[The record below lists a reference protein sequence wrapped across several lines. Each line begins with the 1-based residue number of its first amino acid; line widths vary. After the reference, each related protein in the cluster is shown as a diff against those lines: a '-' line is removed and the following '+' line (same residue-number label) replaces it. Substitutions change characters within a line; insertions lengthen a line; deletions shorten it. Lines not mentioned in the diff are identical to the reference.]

1 MNASSN
7 RQHSGQWKSSSLIKK
22 ASAMSPEDIF
32 ITTYLV
38 SGFALLAFLIW
49 DAWK

>member
-1 MNASSN
+1 
-7 RQHSGQWKSSSLIKK
+7 
-22 ASAMSPEDIF
+22 MSYEDIF

-38 SGFALLAFLIW
+38 SGFALLAFLLW

>member
-1 MNASSN
+1 MSS
-7 RQHSGQWKSSSLIKK
+7 
-22 ASAMSPEDIF
+22 EDIF

-49 DAWK
+49 EAWKER

>member
-1 MNASSN
+1 
-7 RQHSGQWKSSSLIKK
+7 
-22 ASAMSPEDIF
+22 MSPEDIF

-49 DAWK
+49 DAWKN

>member
-1 MNASSN
+1 
-7 RQHSGQWKSSSLIKK
+7 
-22 ASAMSPEDIF
+22 MSPEDIF

-38 SGFALLAFLIW
+38 SGFALLAFLLW